1 MVVSSATSLAARGGP
16 LYFQFGSVTPSPAMP
31 DISTELVDESC
42 LGVIDIP
49 FIEEIGPIFIPGVDA
64 EEGLV
69 EAAASADAGMKARA
83 NGRRAAA
90 IADATTPNGC
100 RAKRLAA
107 GGDCGVCRLIRR
119 RSAIDRNSP
128 TFNSGEGIAADPSTS
143 MVAWGESARP
153 R

>member
-1 MVVSSATSLAARGGP
+1 
-16 LYFQFGSVTPSPAMP
+16 MP

-64 EEGLV
+64 EEGLL
-69 EAAASADAGMKARA
+69 EAAASADAGMKASA

-90 IADATTPNGC
+90 IADTTTPNGC

-107 GGDCGVCRLIRR
+107 GGDCGVCRLNRS
-119 RSAIDRNSP
+119 RSAIDRGFP
-128 TFNSGEGIAADPSTS
+128 TLTSGEGFASNSSTS
-143 MVAWGESARP
+143 TVTSGESR
-153 R
+153 RRCN